1 MRGLF
6 SRPLCKWIP
15 LVLLCVALSGA
26 IASLALKWWV
36 EKRYE
41 PYIYDDVDQ
50 VPARKIAIV
59 FGAGVRGNQVT
70 PILADRVARGVE
82 LYRAG
87 KVKKLLFTGDNRFVW
102 YDEPSAMK
110 RYAMRLGVPE
120 EDIVLDFAG
129 RSTYDS
135 CYRADY
141 IFGVKEAILVTQGFH
156 LARAMYL
163 CDSFGI
169 DVVGLKADQRKE
181 QYQQWTYWSLRDFVA
196 LVVNWWQV
204 NVTRPKPVLGEKIEI
219 AY

>member
-1 MRGLF
+1 
-6 SRPLCKWIP
+6 
-15 LVLLCVALSGA
+15 
-26 IASLALKWWV
+26 LALKWWV